1 MFGLVKRNQDS
12 LTKKVEL
19 KDVKYYLSQA
29 YNNQEKKEREIQKL
43 ENEIVGLKET
53 ELKYNA
59 MLVVAEKKEEHYQQQ
74 EVLVEKL
81 RKQISVLQEN
91 VKDVVAKQTD
101 IKINA
106 ENKLKEKDNIIKE
119 LKNEIKELSKK
130 KGVKNK

>member
-29 YNNQEKKEREIQKL
+29 YDNQEKKERKIQKL

-81 RKQISVLQEN
+81 REQISVLQEN
-91 VKDVVAKQTD
+91 VKDAVAKQTD

-130 KGVKNK
+130 KRGK

>member
-130 KGVKNK
+130 KKGK